1 MNRSGVVK
9 KVKWLNEKNDFA
21 VIEMLD
27 TQTGKRFIAVGK
39 MGPQYAGHKLNMVG
53 KEVPNPRGGGMNFEV
68 HHYEVMPPDTAE
80 GIYLFLASGIFKG
93 ITKRIARYLVDTY
106 KEQTL
111 TLLNHDINILTMV
124 PGVGVKTFIK
134 IRESYQDAL
143 PQQEKMTIL
152 QNRYRFTFTESLSII
167 KQAPENALLILERA
181 PYSLYRKISNKV
193 NFVLFDRAILGQG
206 WSPLDPVRIRE
217 VIMHQMKS
225 GSNDGHTLNSYQS
238 VLKNALGYLN
248 IDKYLVENEI
258 NYMIERRRIYVT
270 ETQRGPLLQSQWFY
284 AAEKEIAN
292 RLSLLIEMPAE
303 KELSFDASD
312 ERLLKL
318 KSHQRRAV
326 VAPFKH
332 KVSIITGRP
341 GAGKTTLLRT
351 ILDLIEDQN
360 LNVLAI
366 SPTGKASQRLREVT
380 GRECSTIH
388 RALGATH
395 QSDEFLFNDINP
407 LSVDVVLVDE
417 MSMLDTLIFR
427 SLLRAIP
434 QAARLIMI
442 GDVEQLPS
450 VQAGAVF
457 RDLID
462 SNTLPVYW
470 LTEVLRIK
478 KEDGTLPT
486 PLHISNGIREGKFYD
501 VPNDDEWSYYPTRN
515 DDESRERLTGLI
527 GELKSQGLSFQ
538 DVQVFSPTN
547 KGSLGVAELNG
558 IVKSCFK
565 PHGQNHIEEN
575 DKIMQTVNDYD
586 MDVYNGDVGIVRS
599 VYDEDERVSKD
610 DPVMLA
616 DMTGR
621 LVEYTK
627 KDLYNLTLAYA
638 ISGHKSQGSEYPHV
652 IIMIPEHHFSLMDRY
667 WLYTLVT
674 RCQVKAHMI
683 GNDRVIKKIVKSRRS
698 HQRNTLLKEQIWRFI
713 PLDTHKSAAQA

>member
-1 MNRSGVVK
+1 MNRSGIVK

-27 TQTGKRFIAVGK
+27 VHAGGRFIAVGK

-53 KEVPNPRGGGMNFEV
+53 KEVPNPRGGGTNFEV

-80 GIYLFLASGIFKG
+80 GIYLFLSSGIFKG
-93 ITKRIARYLVDTY
+93 LTKRIARHLVDSY
-106 KEQTL
+106 KENTL
-111 TLLNHDINILTMV
+111 TLLNQDINILTTV

-134 IRESYQDAL
+134 IRESYQDAS
-143 PQQEKMTIL
+143 PQQERMSVL
-152 QNRYRFTFTESLSII
+152 QNKYKFTFTESLAII
-167 KQAPENALLILERA
+167 RQAPENALEILEKA

-193 NFVLFDRAILGQG
+193 NFVLFDRAIIGQG

-217 VIMHQMKS
+217 VVMHQMKS
-225 GSNDGHTLNSYQS
+225 GSNEGHTLNTYQS
-238 VLKNALGYLN
+238 VLQNALAYLN
-248 IDKYLVENEI
+248 IDRYLVENEI

-270 ETQRGPLLQSQWFY
+270 ESKRGALLQSQWFY

-292 RLSLLIEMPAE
+292 RISLLIEVSAE
-303 KELSFDASD
+303 KQLTFNPEDS
-312 ERLLKL
+312 RLDKL

-351 ILDLIEDQN
+351 MLDLIEEQN
-360 LNVLAI
+360 LSVLAI

-395 QSDEFLFNDINP
+395 QSDEFVFNDINP
-407 LSVDVVLVDE
+407 LSIDVVIVDE

-434 QAARLIMI
+434 QTARLIMI

-457 RDLID
+457 RDLIQ
-462 SNTLPVYW
+462 SKTLPVYW
-470 LTEVLRIK
+470 LTEVLRIT
-478 KEDGTLPT
+478 KEDGSLPT
-486 PLHISNGIREGKFYD
+486 PLHISNGIREGHFYD

-515 DDESRERLTGLI
+515 DDESRERVMQLVA
-527 GELKSQGLSFQ
+527 ELQEQGLTYK
-538 DVQVFSPTN
+538 DIQVFSPTN

-558 IVKSCFK
+558 IVKRCFK
-565 PHGQNHIEEN
+565 PDGQAHIELD
-575 DKIMQTVNDYD
+575 DKIMQTVNDYEL
-586 MDVYNGDVGIVRS
+586 DVYNGDVGVVHGFYS
-599 VYDEDERVSKD
+599 EEERLSKD
-610 DPVMLA
+610 DPVLLA

-621 LVEYTK
+621 MVEYTK
-627 KDLYNLTLAYA
+627 KDMYNLTLAYA

-674 RCQVKAHMI
+674 RCQVKAHLI
-683 GNDRVIKKIVKSRRS
+683 GNDKVIRQIVRSRRS
-698 HQRNTLLKEQIWRFI
+698 HQRDTLLKEQIWRFMPI
-713 PLDTHKSAAQA
+713 TNEVYK